1 MTIFVSIDSMTE
13 LTAVTPVTTDAE
25 GQRLPSSLLMQKD
38 SGYSYT
44 LLMQERSRKTSV
56 TPVTTN
62 PEGQRLSVSLLIQ
75 KDIGYPYH
83 Y

>member
-25 GQRLPSSLLMQKD
+25 GQRLLL
-38 SGYSYT
+38 YT
-44 LLMQERSRKTSV
+44 TDAG
-56 TPVTTN
+56 TIP
-62 PEGQRLSVSLLIQ
+62 
-75 KDIGYPYH
+75 KDIGYPCH